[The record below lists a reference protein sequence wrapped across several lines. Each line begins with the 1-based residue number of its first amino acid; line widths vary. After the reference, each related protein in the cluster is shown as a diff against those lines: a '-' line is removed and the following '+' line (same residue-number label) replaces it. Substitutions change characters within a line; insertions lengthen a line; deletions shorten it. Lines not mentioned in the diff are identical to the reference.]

1 MSLGETVE
9 NTLKGGGAEQ
19 RGGDKK
25 ILKRGVSWVRGGGGR
40 WNLLIKL
47 CILPWNIS
55 QMIMKTVSI
64 SIRIAISLCNK
75 TGQSVVNLMENQ
87 WK

>member
-25 ILKRGVSWVRGGGGR
+25 ILKRGVSWVRGGGA
-40 WNLLIKL
+40 LE
-47 CILPWNIS
+47 PPY
-55 QMIMKTVSI
+55 KTMYPPMEHLSNDHED
-64 SIRIAISLCNK
+64 C
-75 TGQSVVNLMENQ
+75 VNQ
-87 WK
+87 H